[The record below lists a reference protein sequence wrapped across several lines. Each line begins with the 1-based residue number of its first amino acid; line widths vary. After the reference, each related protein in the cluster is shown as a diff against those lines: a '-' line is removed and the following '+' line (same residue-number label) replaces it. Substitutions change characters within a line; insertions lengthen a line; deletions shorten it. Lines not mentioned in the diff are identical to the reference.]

1 MKKYC
6 QYNIYSVGT
15 TFYRLHRMHCIRY
28 GLWLVLATDRVL
40 VSLCVFLCVS
50 VCLLVTFMSHTK
62 MVELIEMPFGV

>member
-1 MKKYC
+1 
-6 QYNIYSVGT
+6 
-15 TFYRLHRMHCIRY
+15 MHCIRY